1 MPEPVCS
8 AQAAAEHSVGRL
20 DEFATQAVS
29 NVLWGF
35 STLDFYHDEFFEA
48 ACAHI
53 KSAALTGPRQQGAC
67 AQQTALALLMPRV
80 CAVTRE
86 MHASSPD
93 ATLVACD
100 RSAVLCAAMHVVVM
114 AGPSPRIDAERLVLV
129 QRTAAPTTSRRCP
142 TACCRSPSWSLLT
155 WTPWRC
161 VIMV

>member
-53 KSAALTGPRQQGAC
+53 KSAAL
-67 AQQTALALLMPRV
+67 
-80 CAVTRE
+80 
-86 MHASSPD
+86 
-93 ATLVACD
+93 
-100 RSAVLCAAMHVVVM
+100 
-114 AGPSPRIDAERLVLV
+114 AGP
-129 QRTAAPTTSRRCP
+129 
-142 TACCRSPSWSLLT
+142 
-155 WTPWRC
+155 
-161 VIMV
+161 